1 LNGLPWKTKEVK
13 NKMLTEQTNTQ
24 ANRAMRSKKLSPE
37 LNEFLHMLDAL
48 EGHTGGQDSASAQSR

>member
-1 LNGLPWKTKEVK
+1 MDYRGKPREVEKT
-13 NKMLTEQTNTQ
+13 KMLTEQTNTQ

-48 EGHTGGQDSASAQSR
+48 EGQTGGQDPTSAQTR

>member
-1 LNGLPWKTKEVK
+1 MIYRGKPREVEET
-13 NKMLTEQTNTQ
+13 KMLTEQTNTQ

-48 EGHTGGQDSASAQSR
+48 EGQTGGQDTSSPQSR

>member
-1 LNGLPWKTKEVK
+1 
-13 NKMLTEQTNTQ
+13 MLIEQTNTQ

-48 EGHTGGQDSASAQSR
+48 EGQTGGQDNSSPQSR